1 MMQQAPGCCLR
12 PLPCTFANPAE
23 LVRFARTGRDQWIGD
38 TMLMHRRKDASSLGL
53 SCTYAKPLHGCRGLL
68 ADTVP
73 FFSGISS
80 TLSTFPNDS
89 NLWPT
94 WLDDTVPGRP
104 LSHRRTGSRL
114 MFAV

>member
-1 MMQQAPGCCLR
+1 
-12 PLPCTFANPAE
+12 
-23 LVRFARTGRDQWIGD
+23 
-38 TMLMHRRKDASSLGL
+38 MLMHRRKDASSLGL

-73 FFSGISS
+73 FFSGINS

-94 WLDDTVPGRP
+94 WLDDTLPGRP
-104 LSHRRTGSRL
+104 LSHRRTGSQL